1 MSWLKEFFEPEIAA
15 VFDSGSITSRKVKLL
30 LTGEKRKKY
39 DPFPMPENERRRVL
53 VNSTFTLLACF
64 AKADFFIAR
73 REASLLHHLIKVEL
87 AMTPEAAQ
95 KAVYIFNRIQNIHDV
110 ESEAHEQIRLLAR
123 AWMHDANELQR
134 IFNMCLGMSL
144 CHSNICYQADKFLL
158 KLIKD
163 FELHPINYMPI
174 REQFLH
180 PQAEAY
186 HHLQIAT
193 MVDKEQIKLA
203 WRRLCSLYHPDKMVN
218 ADASKKAWA
227 EEKLQQI
234 NEAYKI
240 LKK

>member
-30 LTGEKRKKY
+30 LTGDKRKKHQ
-39 DPFPMPENERRRVL
+39 PFTMPENERRRVL
-53 VNSTFTLLACF
+53 INSTFTLLACF

-110 ESEAHEQIRLLAR
+110 EEEAKEQIRLLAR

-134 IFNMCLGMSL
+134 IFNMCLAMSL
-144 CHSNICYQADKFLL
+144 CHGNICYLADKFLL
-158 KLIKD
+158 KIIKD

-174 REQFLH
+174 RDNFLH
-180 PQAEAY
+180 PKAEAF

-193 MVDKEQIKLA
+193 MVDQEQIKLA

-218 ADASKKAWA
+218 ADSSKKAWA

-234 NEAYKI
+234 NEAYKS
-240 LKK
+240 LKV